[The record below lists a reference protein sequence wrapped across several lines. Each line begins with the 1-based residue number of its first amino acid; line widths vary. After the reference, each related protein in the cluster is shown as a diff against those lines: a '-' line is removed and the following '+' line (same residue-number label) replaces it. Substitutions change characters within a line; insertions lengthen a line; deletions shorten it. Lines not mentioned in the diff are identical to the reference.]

1 MNADALSDL
10 ILALVCAYLG
20 WSAGRQRAAWTGGML
35 ILGIASTLGVLRFSE
50 VPWALGPHK
59 FMSVFSACVSFTL
72 FAIALRWPFSP
83 TSTRM
88 AAAGRFI
95 VLVGQRVGFG
105 EGLAPVALNDPLHMA
120 AFGDTVGR
128 GEELPEAVCLHA
140 KGFRQGK
147 AFLVQCVDDF
157 SNPGCDKRVLR
168 QLGRVLHR
176 LDIQYRGGNV
186 VDRVAVSEAHRK
198 RVGAVHVAI
207 PEVRAE
213 SRQCLLAGGMR
224 NGGQWHGLLDGAD
237 EDLGRAAQAAGIEAG
252 RRFRDQAG
260 TALSQREMPRQ
271 LKGAS

>member
-95 VLVGQRVGFG
+95 VLVGGFG
-105 EGLAPVALNDPLHMA
+105 VSAALTVAPWWGQALPGLSIILIVATMLQRKSL
-120 AFGDTVGR
+120 VGIL
-128 GEELPEAVCLHA
+128 GALSLVGGFAVLQSL
-140 KGFRQGK
+140 GFR
-147 AFLVQCVDDF
+147 
-157 SNPGCDKRVLR
+157 
-168 QLGRVLHR
+168 
-176 LDIQYRGGNV
+176 
-186 VDRVAVSEAHRK
+186 
-198 RVGAVHVAI
+198 I
-207 PEVRAE
+207 P
-213 SRQCLLAGGMR
+213 
-224 NGGQWHGLLDGAD
+224 
-237 EDLGRAAQAAGIEAG
+237 I
-252 RRFRDQAG
+252 
-260 TALSQREMPRQ
+260 
-271 LKGAS
+271 